1 MRKSELI
8 LKTEIEVKEMEL
20 LNIKDQI
27 KAINTNERELKND
40 ILRHEAVHN
49 NNVDELRKLLL
60 TIGLKVTI

>member
-27 KAINTNERELKND
+27 KTINTNERELKND
-40 ILRHEAVHN
+40 ILRHEAVQN
-49 NNVDELRKLLL
+49 NNVNELPKLLYFYL
-60 TIGLKVTI
+60 L

>member
-27 KAINTNERELKND
+27 KTINNNER
-40 ILRHEAVHN
+40 
-49 NNVDELRKLLL
+49 
-60 TIGLKVTI
+60 

>member
-27 KAINTNERELKND
+27 KTINTNERELKND
-40 ILRHEAVHN
+40 ILRHEAVQN
-49 NNVDELRKLLL
+49 NNVDELPKLLYFYL
-60 TIGLKVTI
+60 L

>member
-27 KAINTNERELKND
+27 KTINTNERELNKYFTCVRIN
-40 ILRHEAVHN
+40 LFA
-49 NNVDELRKLLL
+49 K
-60 TIGLKVTI
+60 

>member
-27 KAINTNERELKND
+27 KTINTNERELKNG
-40 ILRHEAVHN
+40 ILRHEAIQN
-49 NNVDELRKLLL
+49 NNVDELPKLLYFYL
-60 TIGLKVTI
+60 L